1 MNLRLL
7 LTSALL
13 GILAVLAP
21 LGSLSLA
28 AGGGTIDGS
37 LVDSTSGVPLP
48 AGLVVALQSGR
59 PNQSALATRTATVDA
74 TGHFQF
80 ANVASD
86 GTSYVVTT
94 RYGGVIYSSPVNAPA
109 DGSSGASVTLTIY
122 EPTTADT
129 AIHID
134 SANWVFEGIDVDNQ
148 QLQIL
153 ETIDVLNTG
162 DRTYV
167 GDHRGDPGSDTPGV
181 LPRTIRL
188 LLPNGASD
196 MTPAVGLDPGTLLP
210 MANGYVD
217 TAPVL
222 PGLHELAFTYMVAY
236 ADGGAEIQKAL
247 PYPTTKL
254 RFLAPDVGLE
264 LQSDRL
270 KADGKVD
277 VAGHSYV
284 VYSGDQIPPDSNVTI
299 DVLGLPSTT
308 AGRIDA
314 GWLQLAGY
322 VAIGLAILAALVFG
336 LWALRQP
343 SRFSVA
349 DRTALVTAL
358 ARLDD
363 AYAAGQVE
371 REQYRRERAE
381 LKQRLVELS
390 LGGPSL
396 PDVAGASR

>member
-13 GILAVLAP
+13 GILVLLAF
-21 LGSLSLA
+21 LGSVAFA

-37 LVDSTSGVPLP
+37 LVDGTSGAPFP
-48 AGLVVALQSGR
+48 NGLVVALQSGQ
-59 PNQSALATRTATVDA
+59 PSQSALATRTAAVDG

-80 ANVASD
+80 ANVPSD
-86 GTSYVVTT
+86 GTSYVVTIN
-94 RYGGVIYSSPVNAPA
+94 YGGVIYSSPVTAPA
-109 DGSSGASVTLTIY
+109 NGSSSASVTLTIY
-122 EPTTADT
+122 EPTTTDT

-134 SANWVFEGIDVDNQ
+134 SANWVFEGIDIDNQ

-254 RFLAPDVGLE
+254 RFLAPDVGLQ
-264 LQSDRL
+264 LQSDLL
-270 KADGKVD
+270 KAAGKVD

-284 VYSGDQIPPDSNVTI
+284 VYSGDQIPRDTNVTI
-299 DVLGLPSTT
+299 DILGLPSTT
-308 AGRIDA
+308 AGRLDP

-322 VAIGLAILAALVFG
+322 VAIGLAVLAALGFG
-336 LWALRQP
+336 LRALRQP
-343 SRFSVA
+343 AQYSVA
-349 DRTALVTAL
+349 DRAALVTAV

-371 REQYRRERAE
+371 REQYQRERAE

-390 LGGPSL
+390 LGTPSL
-396 PDVAGASR
+396 PDVAGVS